1 VPPEDKWP
9 TDAILVALKA
19 RYTKEH
25 ISDYWEAEKGALAIA
40 LEAISTHLPPNRFTY
55 GSVLGVGGSGIV
67 LRLVDK
73 LFPKMEK
80 ALKFPRPVPGKVS
93 ILSELLE
100 KEISSLAGLRHP
112 GIVGISYYHT
122 LKAKH
127 PYEQLPYYLMECI
140 SGLPSRDCLSKKD
153 TTPALF
159 HKVLVETAE
168 ILAYLHGDQCSGYA
182 HLDIKPENILI
193 TSAGHP
199 ILIDLGT
206 CKRILTDDART
217 TVLCTRTFAHPELIR
232 KLTEDP
238 SDDNRAKGELA
249 RSEIK
254 ASWDLWAFGLT
265 LLDWLG
271 VDRDNGNVR
280 KNAIYH
286 RLSAYSR
293 KYYMLLTARL
303 QSDSV
308 RVWITERVGLSASFI
323 RQFPVTQAT
332 DLVDLLRRLDGS
344 HNVLMTLPE
353 LDLTSSATLQAAPGS
368 HVPLTKRLSEVLS
381 HRLYRRLNSITQLGV
396 VSQVYPNAKHTRR
409 EHSLG
414 TYANTC
420 RMLHSIYNDSHSPL
434 FRQTIQPEDCRA
446 VLLAALLH
454 DLGQFPLAHDLEE
467 IDENVFSHTELTQ
480 AMLRGE
486 VNRKRRGSKR
496 ISFDSLS
503 EVFALWD
510 TTSDRVLGIL
520 AAKPST
526 PSASPM
532 DKLLR
537 SIISGP
543 IDADKLDYLFRDAR
557 QTDVPYPFGID
568 VDRLF
573 RCLTCIVI
581 DRADGVMHDT
591 PGIGIHAKAKV
602 TAEFLTLAR
611 YAMFSQVYWHHAVRA
626 QKAMLFRA
634 VEALLAQF
642 TNEAKMEEFR
652 TDFQTMVSALP
663 ELLFQVDPVS
673 LFPETENKRIRPGP
687 IASEGTDLAATD
699 AAVLTWLRERL
710 KNHEKPE
717 AKLID
722 EILQRD
728 LYKRLWV
735 ISYDMDPQQWDK
747 LANAWDRFDRV
758 KRHAIARE
766 FESAVCKFLTEH
778 NVASITGFSAT
789 DAKQRI
795 DEDTRGERPWLLI
808 DFPAGRPGSESPL
821 FYVLEG
827 QRRQLRKDDRAVGK
841 LQTSAVWDEYARN
854 LRRTAGKIRVFCR
867 PDLVETVEESVTL
880 EQGMELLEDV
890 LSEMTN

>member
-1 VPPEDKWP
+1 MHTEDKWP
-9 TDAILVALKA
+9 IDSILDALKA
-19 RYTKEH
+19 RFTKEH
-25 ISDYWEAEKGALAIA
+25 ISDYWEPEKDALAVA
-40 LEAISTHLPPNRFTY
+40 LEAIAADLPAGRFSY
-55 GSVLGVGGSGIV
+55 SAVLGVGGSGIV
-67 LRLVDK
+67 LRLLDK
-73 LFPKMEK
+73 LFPKIDK
-80 ALKFPRPVPGKVS
+80 ALKFPRPVPGKVP
-93 ILSELLE
+93 LVSELLE
-100 KEISSLAGLRHP
+100 KEISYLAGLRHP

-122 LKAKH
+122 LNAKH
-127 PYEQLPYYLMECI
+127 PYEQLPYYLMECV
-140 SGLPSRDCLSKKD
+140 SGLPSRDYLSKNE
-153 TTPALF
+153 TTQQIF
-159 HKVLVETAE
+159 HNILVETAE
-168 ILAYLHGDQCSGYA
+168 ILGYLHGDQSTGYA
-182 HLDIKPENILI
+182 HLDIKPDNILI
-193 TSAGHP
+193 TSVGHP
-199 ILIDLGT
+199 IIIDLGT
-206 CKRILTDDART
+206 CKRILTDDAQT
-217 TVLCTRTFAHPELIR
+217 TVACTRTFAHPELIR
-232 KLTEDP
+232 RLTDDP
-238 SDDNRAKGELA
+238 SDENRSKGELA

-271 VDRDNGNVR
+271 VDRDNGSVR
-280 KNAIYH
+280 NNAIYH
-286 RLSAYSR
+286 RLSAYAR
-293 KYYMLLTARL
+293 KYYMLLAARL

-308 RVWITERVGLSASFI
+308 RVWISERVGLSAPFI
-323 RQFPVTQAT
+323 RQYPITRAT
-332 DLVDLLRRLDGS
+332 ELVDLLRRLDGS
-344 HNVLMTLPE
+344 HNVLMSLPE
-353 LDLTSSATLQAAPGS
+353 LDLTSSATLQAAPGN
-368 HVPLTKRLSEVLS
+368 HVPLTKRLSNVLS

-420 RMLHSIYNDSHSPL
+420 KMLHSIYNDSHSPL
-434 FRQTIQPEDCRA
+434 FRQIVLPADCRA

-510 TTSDRVLGIL
+510 TTNERVLGIL
-520 AAKPST
+520 AAKPSS
-526 PSASPM
+526 PSASSM

-557 QTDVPYPFGID
+557 QTDVPYPFGVD

-581 DRADGVMHDT
+581 ERADGVMRDT

-642 TNEAKMEEFR
+642 TSEPKLEEFR
-652 TDFQTMVSALP
+652 CDFQTMVSALP
-663 ELLFQVDPVS
+663 ELLFQVDPVG
-673 LFPETENKRIRPGP
+673 LFPEIEKREIRPGP
-687 IASEGTDLAATD
+687 ITSEGTDLAATD
-699 AAVLTWLRERL
+699 AAVLTWLQGRL
-710 KNHEKPE
+710 KKFAKPE
-717 AKLID
+717 SKLID
-722 EILQRD
+722 DILQRD

-747 LANAWDRFDRV
+747 LAKAWDRLDRT
-758 KRHAIARE
+758 KRHTIALE
-766 FESAVCKFLTEH
+766 FEKVVCKFLNDHTIA
-778 NVASITGFSAT
+778 NITGFSAT
-789 DAKQRI
+789 EAKQRI
-795 DEDTRGERPWLLI
+795 DEDTSGERPWLLI

-841 LQTSAVWDEYARN
+841 LQTSTVWEEYARN

-890 LSEMTN
+890 LSRMIS